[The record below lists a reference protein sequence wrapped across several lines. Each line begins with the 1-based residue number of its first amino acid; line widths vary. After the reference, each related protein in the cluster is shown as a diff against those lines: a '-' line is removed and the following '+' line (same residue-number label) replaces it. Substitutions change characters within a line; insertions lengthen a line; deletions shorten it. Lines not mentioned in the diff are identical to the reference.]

1 MDFNFE
7 FDEQIEKLAKVPK
20 PIRLAVVSALLCA
33 VAAGYWFVSY
43 QPRADEVT
51 MLLANAQ
58 QLQRKLNNVR
68 AVASNVGAFEQEVA
82 GLERDL
88 QKALKQLP
96 NGKQFEDLLRDISTA
111 GKQVGVRIKSIQR
124 EPEIPHD
131 FYAEVPFRIEIEGTY
146 HDLARFFERVGQL
159 PRIVNMGALEVA
171 VQTENRRGTNLR
183 IVGTATTFRFL
194 GESDRKPAAPAK
206 PKRKSAHGH
215 G

>member
-1 MDFNFE
+1 VDFNFE

-20 PIRLAVVSALLCA
+20 PIRLAAVSALLCA

-51 MLLANAQ
+51 MLLANGQ

-131 FYAEVPFRIEIEGTY
+131 FYAEVPFRIELEGTY

-159 PRIVNMGALEVA
+159 ARIVNMGALEVA

-194 GESDRKPAAPAK
+194 GERDLKPAAPAK